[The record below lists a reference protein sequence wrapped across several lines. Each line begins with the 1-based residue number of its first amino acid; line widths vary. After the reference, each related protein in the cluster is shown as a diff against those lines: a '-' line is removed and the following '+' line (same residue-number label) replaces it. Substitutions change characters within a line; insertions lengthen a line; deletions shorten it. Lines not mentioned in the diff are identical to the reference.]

1 MLTGYAY
8 IPCRP
13 LLPLVKVFIENIG
26 EVIALVDSG
35 ASISAIRISVVR
47 KMLPSNR
54 IKSSLKLTGVD
65 NRKVAVD
72 SFLPLKI
79 KWSNRVVELK
89 EVAVVK
95 SCPFAMLL
103 GSDWIIKSKTNLI
116 VENGKIVLKSSDS
129 RSSGI
134 KKVRFAGI
142 EEENFVCNEEAN
154 PMLVSDE
161 LIESLKQENQ
171 PGRRSTGKIVKVVQ
185 STSIP
190 PESLCFVRAKMARD
204 FSGSA
209 MIRANLCA
217 NPGSEWVIPCC
228 VVKVESGKLK
238 VPVLNMQTCPIN
250 LRRKDFLAFIDSIE
264 VNPDKTI
271 IVQEDQSDM
280 PACTLIHPEEANV
293 WKNAR
298 VGENLSA
305 AERDAVFKLLA
316 RRRRCFP
323 PDDSNL
329 GSTDMPSTP
338 EMLDQ

>member
-1 MLTGYAY
+1 
-8 IPCRP
+8 
-13 LLPLVKVFIENIG
+13 
-26 EVIALVDSG
+26 
-35 ASISAIRISVVR
+35 
-47 KMLPSNR
+47 MLPSNR

-209 MIRANLCA
+209 MIRANFCA

-238 VPVLNMQTCPIN
+238 VPVLNMQTCV
-250 LRRKDFLAFIDSIE
+250 FSIYR
-264 VNPDKTI
+264 
-271 IVQEDQSDM
+271 QHRSQS
-280 PACTLIHPEEANV
+280 
-293 WKNAR
+293 
-298 VGENLSA
+298 G
-305 AERDAVFKLLA
+305 
-316 RRRRCFP
+316 
-323 PDDSNL
+323 
-329 GSTDMPSTP
+329 
-338 EMLDQ
+338 